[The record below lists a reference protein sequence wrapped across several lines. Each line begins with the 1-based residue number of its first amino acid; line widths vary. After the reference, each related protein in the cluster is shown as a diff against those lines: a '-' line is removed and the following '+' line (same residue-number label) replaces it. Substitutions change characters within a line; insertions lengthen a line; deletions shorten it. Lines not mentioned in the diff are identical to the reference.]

1 MLWGFQ
7 KKSSDEKRGTPNM
20 LSAINMLGARETIVA
35 ARRRWPQI
43 KLHEGCIHQQLH
55 EGNGRK

>member
-1 MLWGFQ
+1 
-7 KKSSDEKRGTPNM
+7 M